1 MLEMISILKNLPRPG
16 CDKQW
21 KEIEENNRMGKVEI
35 SSRKLDIPGNI
46 SCKVGKNKEQKR
58 SNRNRRG

>member
-1 MLEMISILKNLPRPG
+1 
-16 CDKQW
+16 
-21 KEIEENNRMGKVEI
+21 MGKVEI
-35 SSRKLDIPGNI
+35 SSRKLEIPGNI